1 MLTITIPAI
10 NDGWDPV
17 RNCFYALDETTL
29 HLEHSLAS
37 LAKWEAKW
45 CVPFS
50 TTEHMTAEQ
59 ALDYIRCMVLDEN
72 FDETVLSRI
81 PQTEMDK
88 INEYIKAPMTA
99 TWFNDKN
106 NKRGRKRVITAE
118 LIYCWMFAMNIPLE
132 CEKWH
137 LNRLFTLLRVCSEEN
152 SPKKESKGETKDRYR
167 QLNAKRRAA
176 AAKMRH

>member
-1 MLTITIPAI
+1 MHKIFVKGREL
-10 NDGWDPV
+10 
-17 RNCFYALDETTL
+17 FDEATLSFISAKDTTL
-29 HLEHSLAS
+29 QLEHSLIS
-37 LAKWEAKW
+37 LSKWESKW
-45 CVPFS
+45 HKPFLS
-50 TTEHMTAEQ
+50 NEPKTEEEMR
-59 ALDYIRCMVLDEN
+59 DYIRCMTITQNVDDDVYYCLSEEN
-72 FDETVLSRI
+72 LLSVKKYM
-81 PQTEMDK
+81 ED
-88 INEYIKAPMTA
+88 PMTA